1 METTDRMVERI
12 KSFLLGGIL
21 VMGSIVL
28 LNGCNETESKTA
40 SDASGSGSS
49 NKSEAHASPSVPAGT
64 TLNVALGTTISS
76 KDANSGDA
84 WSGTVTD
91 NVTTAN
97 GVIIPAGSSVSGVVT
112 GVVPAKRGDL
122 AMLDLAVRS
131 VSVGGRTTSIDANTQ
146 PVVAGSPRARN
157 LGAIAGAAAAGAL
170 IGKQV
175 GDGKNGA
182 VGGIIGGATAAG
194 VVAASKGYQVILK
207 SGTVMSF
214 TVNETV
220 SMR

>member
-1 METTDRMVERI
+1 MESTDRFVERVR
-12 KSFLLGGIL
+12 SFLVGGIL
-21 VMGSIVL
+21 IMASIVL
-28 LNGCNETESKTA
+28 LNSCNETEGTTA
-40 SDASGSGSS
+40 NASGGETS
-49 NKSEAHASPSVPAGT
+49 KSETHSSTVPAGT

-84 WSGTVTD
+84 WHGTVTD

-97 GVIIPAGSSVSGVVT
+97 GVMIPAGSKVSGVVT
-112 GVVPAKRGDL
+112 GVVHAKRGDL

-131 VSVGGRTTSIDANTQ
+131 VEVDGRSTSMDANTQ

-157 LGAIAGAAAAGAL
+157 LGAIAGGAAAGAL
-170 IGKQV
+170 IGKSV
-175 GDGKNGA
+175 GDGKNAA
-182 VGGIIGGATAAG
+182 VGGLIGGATAAG
-194 VVAASKGYQVILK
+194 VVAASKGYQVVLK
-207 SGTVMSF
+207 SGTVMNF

>member
-1 METTDRMVERI
+1 METTERLVERVRA
-12 KSFLLGGIL
+12 FLIGGIL
-21 VMGSIVL
+21 VMGSVVL
-28 LNGCNETESKTA
+28 LNGCNETESKTVE
-40 SDASGSGSS
+40 ASGGGTSS
-49 NKSEAHASPSVPAGT
+49 KSETRSSPSVPAGT

-76 KDANSGDA
+76 KEANSGDA
-84 WSGTVTD
+84 WHGTVTD
-91 NVTTAN
+91 NVTTAS
-97 GVIIPAGSSVSGVVT
+97 GVIIPAGSKVSGVVT

-131 VSVGGRTTSIDANTQ
+131 VEVEGKTTSLDANTQ

-157 LGAIAGAAAAGAL
+157 LGAIAGGAAAGAL
-170 IGKQV
+170 IGKNV
-175 GDGKNGA
+175 GDGKNAA
-182 VGGIIGGATAAG
+182 VGGLIGGVTAAG

-207 SGTVMSF
+207 SGTVMNF

>member
-1 METTDRMVERI
+1 METSERFVERVRT
-12 KSFLLGGIL
+12 FVTGGIL
-21 VMGSIVL
+21 VMSSVVL
-28 LNGCNETESKTA
+28 LNGCNETESSTA
-40 SDASGSGSS
+40 ESSGGGSS
-49 NKSEAHASPSVPAGT
+49 NQTETHSSPSVPDGT

-76 KDANSGDA
+76 KNAQSGDA
-84 WSGTVTD
+84 WEGTVTD
-91 NVTTAN
+91 NVTTGS
-97 GVIIPAGSSVSGVVT
+97 GVIIPAGSKVSGVVT

-131 VSVGGRTTSIDANTQ
+131 VVVDGKSTSLDANTQ

-157 LGAIAGAAAAGAL
+157 LGAIAGGAAAGAL
-170 IGKQV
+170 VGKAV
-175 GDGKNGA
+175 GDGKNAA
-182 VGGIIGGATAAG
+182 VGGLIGGATAAG

-207 SGTVMSF
+207 TGTVMSF